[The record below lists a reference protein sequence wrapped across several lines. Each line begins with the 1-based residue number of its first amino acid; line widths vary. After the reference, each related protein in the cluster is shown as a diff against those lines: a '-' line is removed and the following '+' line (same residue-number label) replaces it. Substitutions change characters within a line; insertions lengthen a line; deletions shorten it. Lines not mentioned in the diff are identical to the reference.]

1 MCLTAPA
8 VKFIHLVE
16 PGCIIDAWWVG
27 EGGCGGGAGCCVE
40 YSLNILQRRACF
52 STFPC
57 LNISRPG
64 GETVVG
70 GGGFRSDFHTL
81 LFFSAAVKGEEGA
94 RQATAASNKQDEAM
108 CVRVF
113 EVGLRSVST
122 PVSPPPPSPGFFPLP
137 SPSVQWMWFSG
148 PAFKAPP
155 PPSLV

>member
-1 MCLTAPA
+1 M
-8 VKFIHLVE
+8 
-16 PGCIIDAWWVG
+16 PGGWVR
-27 EGGCGGGAGCCVE
+27 GGCGGGAGCCVE

-122 PVSPPPPSPGFFPLP
+122 PVSPPPPFSGFLSTSLALGPVDVVFWPRLQ
-137 SPSVQWMWFSG
+137 SPSASFACLTPG
-148 PAFKAPP
+148 
-155 PPSLV
+155 